1 MLKFLSPMLCTS
13 KIHPFSLGNYLG
25 TSLIIGNSLR
35 IKVTSVEWKRLGLEW
50 ISDLELSTDELL
62 DATLGTNYAQDF
74 DLNFDL
80 NSVDVDDAAPPTI

>member
-1 MLKFLSPMLCTS
+1 MLKFLSPMLRTS

-80 NSVDVDDAAPPTI
+80 NSVDVDDVAPPTI